1 METLSNFIKGL
12 QIIEKYMIE
21 DLRFPFV
28 IDGYTISFN
37 VDPKKIK
44 NITEEDKKTLL
55 ELKFHI
61 GNDDIYTNEYTW

>member
-12 QIIEKYMIE
+12 QIIEKYMFE
-21 DLRFPFV
+21 GMRFPFV

-44 NITEEDKKTLL
+44 NITEEDKNALL
-55 ELKFHI
+55 ELKFYI
-61 GNDDIYTNEYTW
+61 GNNDIYTSEYTW

>member
-21 DLRFPFV
+21 GMRFPFV

-44 NITEEDKKTLL
+44 NITEEDKNALL
-55 ELKFHI
+55 ELKFYI
-61 GNDDIYTNEYTW
+61 GNNDIYTSEYTW